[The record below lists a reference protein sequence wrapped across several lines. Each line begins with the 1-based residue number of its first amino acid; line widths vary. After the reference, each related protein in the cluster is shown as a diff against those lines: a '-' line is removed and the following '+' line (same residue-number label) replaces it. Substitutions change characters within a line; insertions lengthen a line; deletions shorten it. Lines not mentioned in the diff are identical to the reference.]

1 MLEMIP
7 KIGMFLIPFLLS
19 LCFHEYAHGWV
30 ANKLGDPTARMLGRL
45 TLNPM
50 AHADLVG
57 TIILPILAITT
68 GAPFFGWAKP
78 VPVNA
83 ENLKNP
89 KVGMFWVALAGP
101 GSNILLALLGAFTF
115 GATIRFFENATFARA
130 IIEFSKTFV
139 LVNLSLA
146 FFNLL
151 PIHPLDGGKIFAI
164 FLPDRV
170 NHKLEELQ
178 NVFSLL
184 LIALFMTGG
193 LATLIYTP
201 VVNTAQYMLRGSL
214 LLLGVTL

>member
-1 MLEMIP
+1 
-7 KIGMFLIPFLLS
+7 MFLIPFLLA

-45 TLNPM
+45 TLNPV
-50 AHADLVG
+50 AHADMLG

-83 ENLKNP
+83 DNLKNP

-101 GSNILLALLGAFTF
+101 GSNILLAIIAAFTF
-115 GATIRFFENATFARA
+115 GITVRFFETATFAKA

-139 LVNLSLA
+139 LINLSLA

-170 NHKLEELQ
+170 NQKLEEHQ
-178 NVFSLL
+178 TTFSILL
-184 LIALFMTGG
+184 LLLFMTGG
-193 LATLIYTP
+193 LATVIYTP
-201 VVNTAQYMLRGSL
+201 VVQTAQFMLRGSL
-214 LLLGVTL
+214 SVFGAL

>member
-1 MLEMIP
+1 MLV
-7 KIGMFLIPFLLS
+7 KVGMFLIPFLLA

-45 TLNPM
+45 TLNPV
-50 AHADLVG
+50 AHADMLG

-83 ENLKNP
+83 DNLKNP

-101 GSNILLALLGAFTF
+101 GSNILLAIIAAFTF
-115 GATIRFFENATFARA
+115 GITVRFFETATFAKA

-139 LVNLSLA
+139 LINLSLA

-170 NHKLEELQ
+170 NQKLEEHQ
-178 NVFSLL
+178 TTFSILL
-184 LIALFMTGG
+184 LLLFMTGG
-193 LATLIYTP
+193 LATVIYTP
-201 VVNTAQYMLRGSL
+201 VVQTAQFMLRGSL
-214 LLLGVTL
+214 SVFGAL